1 MLKRLTMKTKVKV
14 KDFEGKEKVFEVDKR
29 AEDHFDAQR
38 KYRKIVFRNK
48 KAYNRKRKHKQKF
61 DFD

>member
-1 MLKRLTMKTKVKV
+1 MKTKIKI
-14 KDFEGKEKVFEVDKR
+14 KNFDGQEEVFEVNKR

-38 KYRKIVFRNK
+38 KYRKITFRNK
-48 KAYNRKRKHKQKF
+48 KIYNRKRKHKQKF